1 MLLRKCRFQERWPMG
16 GRATHTKSRWG
27 RLRVMKKAVMV
38 EANGGNVGGCGMP
51 EVRPLVKRR
60 GLVAHVLATK

>member
-27 RLRVMKKAVMV
+27 RLRVMKKSS
-38 EANGGNVGGCGMP
+38 NGRGKWGNVGGCGMP